1 MNNKESHHPNIQTW
15 DKVAENY
22 GLEIT
27 ADEEDIAEN
36 LITILHSL
44 GLNKG
49 SSLLELGSGSGH
61 LSGIMAKAGFKVS
74 LLDFSQ
80 IALDKAQSFFKYHNL
95 EGCFIHDDITDLSII
110 NQEYDLVW
118 NSGVMEHFSDEKL
131 LSTLQAIKK
140 ITTKFFLCIVPNPS
154 SLPYLLYRYKLMRE
168 GNWLYGKEYLRYDYE
183 VFFKNAG
190 FYLLKQY
197 PLGWNSTKYFIEYI
211 SDNNKTKRYFNEM
224 VDNRLISANEAY
236 LIGYLSCIEEND
248 ITNMDIKNITP
259 VQNNDYCHTEER
271 TMKFDSIAE
280 FNRIKNIVE
289 DKENEIKYMQ
299 DKVAELEI
307 SYKTQLQDNKS
318 LHTQLKQKESLLNF
332 WTTRVAAMET
342 SKFWKIRT
350 VWFKLKPLLGF
361 STDDKP
367 GLLFLLNKVFKIY
380 KNEGIEN
387 LIRRVSNKYTKIQ
400 KQIDINNSEDIYK
413 SQINSILQTN
423 QSAQGIISYLYSIDW
438 NTPLYQR
445 PHHLAVQLSKL
456 GYLFFYPTYNATYDN
471 YDGFI
476 ELQQNLTVTNQ
487 LEILIE
493 KLTKTEFKNKLF
505 LVTSTQMSYNIQD
518 LINLKNNGFKIIYEY
533 IDEIDS
539 AISGCDVNYLLDR
552 HNCLDLNSV
561 DFVLATA
568 TKLYE
573 EMITKFPKEK
583 VIYHPNAV
591 DYEHFHIEKDPA
603 KCPKIIQSILAEG
616 KPIIGYYG
624 ALADWIDYDLI
635 NSVARKR
642 VDWNIVLIGLDY
654 DKSMKKLERLDNIKY
669 LGVKKYQD
677 LPNYGIW
684 FDVAIIPFKEG
695 DIAKSTSPLKLF
707 EYMAMNKPVV
717 ATRDLIECQKYEG
730 VLMAEDK
737 NDFIL
742 KVEQALDLK
751 DDPNYLLILDEN
763 AKSNTWLQ
771 RAMKIDELIQNNLV
785 NYPEK

>member
-1 MNNKESHHPNIQTW
+1 
-15 DKVAENY
+15 
-22 GLEIT
+22 
-27 ADEEDIAEN
+27 
-36 LITILHSL
+36 
-44 GLNKG
+44 
-49 SSLLELGSGSGH
+49 
-61 LSGIMAKAGFKVS
+61 
-74 LLDFSQ
+74 
-80 IALDKAQSFFKYHNL
+80 
-95 EGCFIHDDITDLSII
+95 
-110 NQEYDLVW
+110 
-118 NSGVMEHFSDEKL
+118 MEHFSDEKL

-140 ITTKFFLCIVPNPS
+140 IKTKFFLCIVPNPS

-183 VFFKNAG
+183 FFLEKAG

-197 PLGWNSTKYFIEYI
+197 LFGWNFTKYFIERI
-211 SDNNKTKRYFNEM
+211 TNDNTSNLYFNEM

-289 DKENEIKYMQ
+289 DKESEINTLQ

-318 LHTQLKQKESLLNF
+318 LHTQLEQKESLLNF
-332 WTTRVAAMET
+332 WTMRVAAMET

-413 SQINSILQTN
+413 LQINSILQTN

-539 AISGCDVNYLLDR
+539 AISGCDVNYQLDR